1 LKISREVKLGLII
14 SFTLFLFFWGFNYLK
29 GKDIFSRQLS
39 IYAEYDDVRGL
50 VETNPVVVSG
60 VKIGQVE
67 RIYFHP
73 DGSGKI
79 VIRMI
84 LDRQI
89 KIPTNSVARLTG
101 ADFMGFREI
110 DIILGDSPVFITTG
124 DTLASLTSFSAI
136 DEVTKQLMPITGQ
149 AENMLLQID
158 SVLTAINQ
166 IFTQET
172 RDNITKSIANLN
184 QTMHQVSRQ
193 TSRLDDIFSNVQSIT
208 NNLNENNEAI
218 SNILKNFSE
227 ISDTLAALELAKTMK
242 EVDQSLESFSAIMDK
257 INNGEG
263 SVGLLI
269 NDEELYRNLEASSKQ
284 LEKLLEDVRKNPGRY
299 VNISVF
305 GKKQ

>member
-1 LKISREVKLGLII
+1 MKISREVKLGFVI

-73 DGSGKI
+73 EGSGKI
-79 VIRMI
+79 IIRMI

-110 DIILGDSPVFITTG
+110 DIILGDSPAIITTG

-149 AENMLLQID
+149 AENMLSQID

-166 IFTQET
+166 IFNQET
-172 RDNITKSIANLN
+172 RENITKSIANLN
-184 QTMHQVSRQ
+184 QTMYQVSRQ

-218 SNILKNFSE
+218 SNIIKNFSE

-242 EVDQSLESFSAIMDK
+242 EVDQSLESFSAIMEK

-269 NDEELYRNLEASSKQ
+269 NNEELYRNLEASSKQ

>member
-1 LKISREVKLGLII
+1 MKISREVKLGLII